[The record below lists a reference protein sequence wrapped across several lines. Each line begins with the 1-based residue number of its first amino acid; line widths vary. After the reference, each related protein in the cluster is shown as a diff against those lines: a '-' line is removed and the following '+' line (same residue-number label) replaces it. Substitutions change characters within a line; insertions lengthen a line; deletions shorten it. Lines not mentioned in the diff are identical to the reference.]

1 MTTWRTIIMKK
12 LMIITFL
19 LFTTNV
25 FANPINDTVNNV
37 TNWAVNEKAKT
48 IAYQKKSWAEGK
60 AQLTKSWT
68 QIKNLF
74 GIN

>member
-37 TNWAVNEKAKT
+37 TNWAVNEKA
-48 IAYQKKSWAEGK
+48 
-60 AQLTKSWT
+60 
-68 QIKNLF
+68 
-74 GIN
+74 